1 MPETARLDKLEDSLR
16 KTQDSMLLM
25 SKDVHQMNMSIN
37 SIAKSIEA
45 LVHIQQDLRVID
57 ERNEQRHLQLKEA
70 DKVIHK
76 RIDNLQVVVEE
87 GVKPK
92 TLKGILTWVSITLVS
107 FGCWVVILSFSNDK
121 EIAINAKEISYLKGR
136 LK

>member
-37 SIAKSIEA
+37 SIAKSIEV

-70 DKVIHK
+70 DKVIH
-76 RIDNLQVVVEE
+76 RRLDNLQVVVEE

>member
-37 SIAKSIEA
+37 SIAKSIEV

-57 ERNEQRHLQLKEA
+57 ERL
-70 DKVIHK
+70 
-76 RIDNLQVVVEE
+76 VEL
-87 GVKPK
+87 VKLNGYVK
-92 TLKGILTWVSITLVS
+92 CFKS
-107 FGCWVVILSFSNDK
+107 
-121 EIAINAKEISYLKGR
+121 
-136 LK
+136 

>member
-45 LVHIQQDLRVID
+45 LVHIQQDLRVIE

-76 RIDNLQVVVEE
+76 RIDNLQAVVEE

>member
-37 SIAKSIEA
+37 SIAKSIEV

-70 DKVIHK
+70 DKVIH
-76 RIDNLQVVVEE
+76 RRLDNLQIVVEE

-92 TLKGILTWVSITLVS
+92 TLKGVLTWVSITLVS

>member
-76 RIDNLQVVVEE
+76 RIDNLQAVVEE

-92 TLKGILTWVSITLVS
+92 TLKGVLTWVSITLVS

>member
-70 DKVIHK
+70 DKVIH
-76 RIDNLQVVVEE
+76 RRLDNLQAVVEE

-92 TLKGILTWVSITLVS
+92 TLKGVLTWVSITLVS

>member
-37 SIAKSIEA
+37 SIAKSIEV
-45 LVHIQQDLRVID
+45 LVHIQQDLRVIE

-92 TLKGILTWVSITLVS
+92 TLKGVLTWVSITLVS

>member
-70 DKVIHK
+70 DKVIH
-76 RIDNLQVVVEE
+76 RRLDNLQIVVEE

-92 TLKGILTWVSITLVS
+92 TLKGVLTWVSITLVS

>member
-70 DKVIHK
+70 DKVIH
-76 RIDNLQVVVEE
+76 RRLDNLQAVVEE

>member
-37 SIAKSIEA
+37 SIAKSIEV
-45 LVHIQQDLRVID
+45 LVHIQQDLRVIE

-76 RIDNLQVVVEE
+76 RIDNLQAVVEE

>member
-76 RIDNLQVVVEE
+76 RIDNLQAVVEE

>member
-37 SIAKSIEA
+37 GIAKSIEA

-76 RIDNLQVVVEE
+76 RIDNLQAVVEE

>member
-45 LVHIQQDLRVID
+45 LVHIQQDLRVIE

-76 RIDNLQVVVEE
+76 RIDNLQAVVEE

-92 TLKGILTWVSITLVS
+92 TLKGVLTWVSITLVS

>member
-37 SIAKSIEA
+37 SIAKSIEV
-45 LVHIQQDLRVID
+45 LVHIQQDLRVIE

>member
-37 SIAKSIEA
+37 SIAKSIEV
-45 LVHIQQDLRVID
+45 LVHIQQDLRVIE

-70 DKVIHK
+70 DKVIH
-76 RIDNLQVVVEE
+76 RRLDNLQVVVEE

-92 TLKGILTWVSITLVS
+92 TLKGVLTWVSITLVS

>member
-37 SIAKSIEA
+37 SIDKSIEV
-45 LVHIQQDLRVID
+45 LVHIQQDLRVIE

-76 RIDNLQVVVEE
+76 RIDNLQAVVEE

-92 TLKGILTWVSITLVS
+92 TLKGVLTWVSITLVS

>member
-70 DKVIHK
+70 DKVIH
-76 RIDNLQVVVEE
+76 RRLDNLQVVVEE

-92 TLKGILTWVSITLVS
+92 TLKGVLTWVSITLVS

>member
-70 DKVIHK
+70 DKVIHR
-76 RIDNLQVVVEE
+76 RIDNLQAVVEE

-92 TLKGILTWVSITLVS
+92 TLKGVLTWVSITLVS

>member
-37 SIAKSIEA
+37 SIAKSIEV

-76 RIDNLQVVVEE
+76 RIDNLQAVVEE

>member
-87 GVKPK
+87 
-92 TLKGILTWVSITLVS
+92 
-107 FGCWVVILSFSNDK
+107 
-121 EIAINAKEISYLKGR
+121 
-136 LK
+136 

>member
-37 SIAKSIEA
+37 SIAKSIEV
-45 LVHIQQDLRVID
+45 LVHIQQDLRVIE

-76 RIDNLQVVVEE
+76 RIDNLQAVVEE

-92 TLKGILTWVSITLVS
+92 TLKGILTWVSITQVS

>member
-70 DKVIHK
+70 DKVIH
-76 RIDNLQVVVEE
+76 RRLDNLQVVVEE